1 MALSDT
7 VYDVDYGRFI
17 VSDTAPENPY
27 DDLMWVDTA
36 GGNPGTWKRWN
47 EDAQEW
53 QASTVVGSAQW
64 GAITGTLSDQ
74 TDLWAVLPS
83 ADQKAAMD
91 AAATPNAGNAFATM
105 ADVGGG
111 GDMDAAT
118 YDPQGISGD
127 AFARANHTGTD
138 PADEVSVAATPTNYT
153 AAQPNAEA
161 HLAGID
167 AALGSVGGGAVDSV
181 DGRTGVVTLGD
192 LYDTKGDAATVQGN
206 LDTHVSSPHP
216 TADQEAAMDAA
227 TSPSGG
233 NPFATQSDI
242 ASAGGGDV
250 SGPASAADG
259 NLAVFSGTTGKII
272 RDGGPPSAGGGDM
285 EASTYDPQGIAG
297 DAFAR
302 ANHTGT
308 QAGTTVTVTGPFDGN
323 LSGAPPADVDALAQ
337 AVDDLDLSG
346 DPAPVTSVDG
356 RTGVVTLSDLYDTNG
371 AAATVQGNLD
381 AHTGDQTNPHVVTA
395 DQVGLGNVDNTAD
408 ADKPVSTAQQAA
420 LDLKLNLTGG
430 TLAGD
435 LVMGSDGSTP
445 KILWP
450 DGDVDTHDIT
460 LPDDLLALYGGVTD
474 NADDIAQLQIDVESG
489 QTPQRWVRTSG
500 SGYSIVGDLDSVQ
513 EYNASPLD
521 LESAEV
527 DTEGAVDLTANTV
540 TVTADMVV
548 NGVFRWAVVFTPGSY
563 STSNGSFALCNGDP
577 VNGVILQE
585 VTWNTQA
592 GADLL
597 VPPGTTGSTGV
608 FTLATDLLSAG
619 DVLAVYPMV
628 VGNSKT
634 VTINSYLIDV
644 SKADAVG
651 IGEAPV
657 DGTPYSRQDAG
668 WVSASGGSVTETD
681 PIFGAS
687 PAAGL
692 TGQATQG
699 QMEAGTETDLL
710 TMSPLRVAQAIA
722 ALGGGGGGFTW
733 NIVTAA
739 PTSGNVAPDA
749 GDWVRV
755 DLSGATASPNFVL
768 PTCSLGD
775 DPIAVE
781 ITATSADHELV
792 LIGAAGVSV
801 GGSAAA
807 TEWSRVWIK
816 PTDKQGETV
825 TFECIATNTWAVK
838 VDERI
843 ASRVRMQL
851 TTSASGEAPVAWV
864 APTSKGGVFTA
875 YSEVG
880 DIATEST
887 SSIYPRRGGAYLIS
901 VIANPASV
909 VPVGKYFQG
918 GVYINGTLAIIASSV
933 SPSSGAQQKATEP
946 AAVRDLTAGQQV
958 QYQYRSQEGS
968 IGLSGL
974 TTINASGISL
984 LEILS

>member
-111 GDMDAAT
+111 GDMEAAT
-118 YDPQGISGD
+118 YDPQSIQSD
-127 AFARANHTGTD
+127 TFDRANHTGND
-138 PADEVSVAATPTNYT
+138 PADKVAVAATPTNYT
-153 AAQPNAEA
+153 AAQTNVES
-161 HLAGID
+161 HLSGID
-167 AALGSVGGGAVDSV
+167 TALGSVGGGAVDSV
-181 DGRTGVVTLGD
+181 DGRTGVVTLTD
-192 LYDTKGDAATVQGN
+192 LYDTKGDAAAVQSN
-206 LDTHVSSPHP
+206 LDTHEAGPHP

-460 LPDDLLALYGGVTD
+460 LPDDLLAMYGGITD
-474 NADDIAQLQIDVESG
+474 NSEDIAQLQIDVESL

-500 SGYSIVGDLDSVQ
+500 AGYSIVGDPDSQ
-513 EYNASPLD
+513 SNYNADPLD
-521 LESAEV
+521 LGAAEV

-540 TVTADMVV
+540 TMTADMVV
-548 NGVFRWAVVFTPGSY
+548 NGVFRWAVVFTPDSY
-563 STSNGSFALCNGDP
+563 ASHNGSFALCIGDP
-577 VNGVILQE
+577 VTGTILQE
-585 VTWNTQA
+585 VTWNTDAGA
-592 GADLL
+592 GADIT
-597 VPPGTTGSTGV
+597 VPPGTTASTGV
-608 FTLATDLLSAG
+608 FTWETDLLSVG
-619 DVLAVYPMV
+619 NVLSVYPMV
-628 VGNSKT
+628 IGNSKT
-634 VTINSYLIDV
+634 VTIDSYIIDV

-651 IGEAPV
+651 IGEAPI

-668 WVSASGGSVTETD
+668 WVPASG
-681 PIFGAS
+681 A
-687 PAAGL
+687 
-692 TGQATQG
+692 
-699 QMEAGTETDLL
+699 
-710 TMSPLRVAQAIA
+710 
-722 ALGGGGGGFTW
+722 
-733 NIVTAA
+733 AA
-739 PTSGNVAPDA
+739 PHIWQMMLSDGVSEVTTGIKGGAPAGVA
-749 GDWVRV
+749 GDMTSVRV
-755 DLSGATASPNFVL
+755 DCDPNAEPSGSAITVTLSSVNRSTGAKTPLTTA
-768 PTCSLGD
+768 
-775 DPIAVE
+775 A
-781 ITATSADHELV
+781 ITLAD
-792 LIGAAGVSV
+792 GANSGTGTPA
-801 GGSAAA
+801 AAA
-807 TEWSRVWIK
+807 T
-816 PTDKQGETV
+816 
-825 TFECIATNTWAVK
+825 
-838 VDERI
+838 
-843 ASRVRMQL
+843 
-851 TTSASGEAPVAWV
+851 
-864 APTSKGGVFTA
+864 
-875 YSEVG
+875 
-880 DIATEST
+880 
-887 SSIYPRRGGAYLIS
+887 
-901 VIANPASV
+901 
-909 VPVGKYFQG
+909 
-918 GVYINGTLAIIASSV
+918 
-933 SPSSGAQQKATEP
+933 
-946 AAVRDLTAGQQV
+946 
-958 QYQYRSQEGS
+958 
-968 IGLSGL
+968 GL
-974 TTINASGISL
+974 TTDEY
-984 LEILS
+984 LEAEVTATNSSARALSITAEITPA